1 MTRAGPPDEPETP
14 MLHQTITAATVND
27 LRSAIE
33 LLKAIPGQYLE
44 TDVEVDPFAE
54 LSGVYRHIGAGG
66 TVERPTRI
74 GPAMVFNTIKG
85 HPGARV
91 AIGMLASRE
100 RVGHLLGV
108 SPDRLGHH
116 LNAALQNPVKP
127 VVVPAAAAPCQEVV
141 HLASDPGFDLRRL
154 IPAPTNTQLDAGPF
168 ITMGLVW
175 GRDPETGEEDVTIH
189 RQCIQSRDELSI
201 YFCLG
206 RHLDVFR
213 QKAEAAGK
221 PFPVSVSIGL
231 DPAVY
236 LGACFEPPA
245 TPIGYN
251 ELDIAGALRQSPVE
265 LVRCLSVDALAL
277 ARAEIVIE
285 GEILPGVRVAEDQN
299 SGTGHAMPE
308 FPGYNGLAD
317 KSLPVIKVKAV
328 THRVRPITQ
337 TTIGPSEEHVN
348 LAGIPTE
355 ASILTVVEK
364 ALPGR
369 VRNVYAS
376 SAGGGKL
383 LAIMQ
388 IVKRSP
394 SDQGRERQ
402 AALCAFAG
410 FPELKTIILVDDDV
424 DIFDPNDVLWAMST
438 RYQADVDTIII
449 PGVRCHPLD
458 PSQRPGFSPSILA
471 VGTSCKTIFDCT
483 VPFHLRDQFRRAKF
497 MEVDPRRFLPDGYH

>member
-1 MTRAGPPDEPETP
+1 MPEAVMP
-14 MLHQTITAATVND
+14 SRIDD
-27 LRSAIE
+27 LRSAIAF
-33 LLKAIPGQYLE
+33 LKTIPGQYLE

-66 TVERPTRI
+66 TVQRPTRI
-74 GPAMVFNTIKG
+74 GPMMMFNTIKD

-108 SPDRLGHH
+108 APDRLGHH
-116 LNAALQNPVKP
+116 LNAALKNTVAPVM
-127 VVVPAAAAPCQEVV
+127 VASAQAPCHEVV
-141 HLASDPGFDLRRL
+141 HLASDPGFDLRKL
-154 IPAPTNTQLDAGPF
+154 VPAPTNTPQDAGPF
-168 ITMGLVW
+168 VTMGLVY
-175 GRDPETGEEDVTIH
+175 GQDLETGEEDVTIH
-189 RQCIQSRDELSI
+189 RQCIQSHDELSI
-201 YFCLG
+201 FFSPG

-213 QKAEAAGK
+213 QKCEDAGK
-221 PFPVSVSIGL
+221 PFPVSVNIGL
-231 DPAVY
+231 DPAIY
-236 LGACFEPPA
+236 IGACFEPPT
-245 TPIGYN
+245 TPLGFN
-251 ELDIAGALRQSPVE
+251 ELEIAGALRGRPVE
-265 LVRCLSVDALAL
+265 MVECRTVAAKAI

-299 SGTGHAMPE
+299 TGTGFAMPE
-308 FPGYNGLAD
+308 FPGYTGPAD
-317 KSLPVIKVKAV
+317 RSLPVIKVKAV
-328 THRVRPITQ
+328 THRLDPITQ

-355 ASILTVVEK
+355 ASILAAVEK

-388 IVKRSP
+388 ISKRQM

-402 AALCAFAG
+402 AAICALAA
-410 FPELKTIILVDDDV
+410 FPELKTVILVDDDV
-424 DIFDPNDVLWAMST
+424 DIFDPDEVLWAMAT
-438 RYQADVDTIII
+438 RYQADVDTIVL

-458 PSQRPGFSPSILA
+458 PSQRPGISPSILSA
-471 VGTSCKTIFDCT
+471 GMSCKTIFDCT
-483 VPFHLRDQFRRAKF
+483 VPFDRRAEFARAQF
-497 MEVDPRRFLPDGYH
+497 MEVDWRRFLPDDSSLR